1 MDKKYSSRLASFRNV
16 KLLTFSLVTIVSIC
30 LLQTHAVSVA
40 AKPGFSQKGLTFSPL
55 RSELSI
61 APGTSHEGVLRVVN
75 STDKSMA
82 VHLNAESFSVINQ
95 QYDYAFSPESDVAK
109 WVTFAPQAVDLA
121 PGQGKDVA
129 YMVGVPLTAEPGGL
143 YVSLFA
149 STDTGADDVG
159 VKSRQRVASL
169 VYLTVLGDVSRIGQL
184 VSLSSPWAISGES
197 QWSTAL
203 QNRGSTHFRS
213 RYEVRVQHLFN
224 TGVVASSS
232 GDALILPGTVRAVTD
247 TLPSPRWPGI
257 YEVVYKIG
265 LGDTPAKTY
274 KRFIIY
280 LPPAAIAG
288 GLIMVS
294 AVGIAMLLR
303 RKH

>member
-1 MDKKYSSRLASFRNV
+1 MKGSTVSYRHRVATLSCLFLMLCIGVGFSHPSSALASPIN
-16 KLLTFSLVTIVSIC
+16 T
-30 LLQTHAVSVA
+30 
-40 AKPGFSQKGLTFSPL
+40 AKPPKGLTFSPL
-55 RSELSI
+55 RTEFDV
-61 APGTSHEGVLRVVN
+61 APGTSHEGILRVSN
-75 STDKSMA
+75 STDKPITVQLS
-82 VHLNAESFSVINQ
+82 AESFTVINR
-95 QYDYAFSPESDVAK
+95 QYDYAFSSESDVAK

-121 PGQGKDVA
+121 PGQGKDVT
-129 YMVGVPLTAEPGGL
+129 YMVGVPLTAEPGGR
-143 YVSLFA
+143 YISLFA
-149 STDTGADDVG
+149 STDTGADDGG

-213 RYEVRVQHLFN
+213 RYEVRVQYLFN
-224 TGVVASSS
+224 SGVAASSV
-232 GDALILPGTVRAVTD
+232 GDALVLPGTVRAVID
-247 TLPSPRWPGI
+247 TLPLPRWPGI
-257 YEVVYKIG
+257 YEAVYKIG
-265 LGDTPAKTY
+265 LGDTPAKTE

-294 AVGIAMLLR
+294 AVGIVILLR